1 MGPGFEPLRAYKAI
15 SSGIAFLLFLFFLSH
30 PFSFFSPSFS
40 FLFHPFSF
48 FSLSLSFFSPSL
60 FLPFPIPFL
69 SFLFSFLFYYSI
81 LSSADFLVDEGVF
94 FCYYSVLP
102 PLAKLSFVLRMRL
115 RYKDS
120 RSAEHVDSEGKTSA
134 AICYGG
140 LFGSEKS
147 LHPIYIVSRCGQ
159 HSAVC
164 AEASFCFVV
173 ITISL
178 KLGQCFDRACS

>member
-15 SSGIAFLLFLFFLSH
+15 SSGIAFSLFLSSFLHPFPSFLHPFPSFPIPFPSFLH
-30 PFSFFSPSFS
+30 PFSF
-40 FLFHPFSF
+40 
-48 FSLSLSFFSPSL
+48 LSLFF
-60 FLPFPIPFL
+60 PFL
-69 SFLFSFLFYYSI
+69 LFYFQFSRFSGGWRSI
-81 LSSADFLVDEGVF
+81 

-147 LHPIYIVSRCGQ
+147 LHPICIVSRCVQ
-159 HSAVC
+159 HSAVW
-164 AEASFCFVV
+164 AEASFCFVL

-178 KLGQCFDRACS
+178 KLEQCFDRACS

>member
-15 SSGIAFLLFLFFLSH
+15 SSGIAFLLFLSSFPY
-30 PFSFFSPSFS
+30 PFSFLSPSF
-40 FLFHPFSF
+40 FFPFP
-48 FSLSLSFFSPSL
+48 SLSFLSPSL
-60 FLPFPIPFL
+60 FLLFPFP
-69 SFLFSFLFYYSI
+69 SFSIILFSVQQIFWRMREY
-81 LSSADFLVDEGVF
+81 

-134 AICYGG
+134 AICYDG

-147 LHPIYIVSRCGQ
+147 LHPICIVSRCGQ
-159 HSAVC
+159 HSAV
-164 AEASFCFVV
+164 
-173 ITISL
+173 
-178 KLGQCFDRACS
+178 

>member
-15 SSGIAFLLFLFFLSH
+15 SSGIAFLLFLSSFSIPFL
-30 PFSFFSPSFS
+30 PFS
-40 FLFHPFSF
+40 
-48 FSLSLSFFSPSL
+48 SLSFLSPSL
-60 FLPFPIPFL
+60 SFLSYPFPSFPIPFP

-120 RSAEHVDSEGKTSA
+120 RSAEHVDSEDKTSA

-140 LFGSEKS
+140 LFGSEKY
-147 LHPIYIVSRCGQ
+147 LHPICIVSRCVQ
-159 HSAVC
+159 HSAV
-164 AEASFCFVV
+164 
-173 ITISL
+173 
-178 KLGQCFDRACS
+178 

>member
-15 SSGIAFLLFLFFLSH
+15 SSGIAFLLFLSSFPI
-30 PFSFFSPSFS
+30 PFPSF
-40 FLFHPFSF
+40 LHRFS
-48 FSLSLSFFSPSL
+48 S
-60 FLPFPIPFL
+60 FPIPFL
-69 SFLFSFLFYYSI
+69 PFSIPFPSFLHPFSFLPSFLSLFFPFLLFYSQFSRFSGGRGSI
-81 LSSADFLVDEGVF
+81 

-140 LFGSEKS
+140 LFGSEKY
-147 LHPIYIVSRCGQ
+147 LHPICIVSRCGQ
-159 HSAVC
+159 HSAV
-164 AEASFCFVV
+164 
-173 ITISL
+173 
-178 KLGQCFDRACS
+178 